1 VVSRLKSTAGV
12 SMVETL
18 ACLGDSDA
26 AQLGRGMTC
35 YLRHTIPKSR
45 SVRLIVNAFCRN
57 GCHAFKGGSQ
67 VNNMWRAGLTDSAMD
82 NMSMLG
88 DFPRIDE
95 RIHASES
102 SPREALHAK
111 EGIGGS
117 REQGHSG
124 RDASN

>member
-1 VVSRLKSTAGV
+1 
-12 SMVETL
+12 
-18 ACLGDSDA
+18 
-26 AQLGRGMTC
+26 
-35 YLRHTIPKSR
+35 
-45 SVRLIVNAFCRN
+45 VNAFCRD

-67 VNNMWRAGLTDSAMD
+67 VDNMGRIVLTDSAVN

-111 EGIGGS
+111 EGISGS
-117 REQGHSG
+117 
-124 RDASN
+124 